1 MRKRKLNVKYVEV
14 PGMGQ
19 GGPVPL
25 QVFGDNIA
33 FVTSALR
40 GR

>member
-1 MRKRKLNVKYVEV
+1 MRKRKLNVNYVEV
-14 PGMGQ
+14 PGMGH

-25 QVFGDNIA
+25 EVFADNIA